1 MPEVFA
7 PVRADLAGGTLDL
20 WPLYCFHPGSLT
32 VNVPLQSGVR
42 LRLHP
47 GAAPAGMIRH
57 RAPGRPDRVL
67 DRDHTGQDLVA
78 AVGFHFLPGGG
89 FEIEVLDQPPVGS
102 GLGGSSVLAVAL
114 AKACLAVAGRRMNSR
129 DLVAVLK
136 DLEAGVLAA
145 PTGVQDYYP
154 ALLRAPLALHFG
166 PGGERVER
174 LAVRRRWVADHLL
187 VVFSGLSH
195 SSGMVNWE
203 VYRARVD
210 GEPGVAAGLGRIA
223 ATARECRRALLLGD
237 ASAVG
242 EAIAAEWSARRE
254 LAPAVNPPAVDAILA
269 AGLGAGALAGKACG
283 AGGGGSLLFWLP
295 PWRREAVLAATLDA
309 AGPGAHPIS

>member
-1 MPEVFA
+1 MREVFA
-7 PVRADLAGGTLDL
+7 PARADLAGGTLDL
-20 WPLYCFHPGSLT
+20 WPLYCFHPGSVT

-42 LRLHP
+42 LRLHS
-47 GAAPAGMIRH
+47 GAAPAGVIRH
-57 RAPGRPDRVL
+57 RAPGQPSRVL
-67 DRDHTGQDLVA
+67 DPDQAERDLVA

-89 FEIEVLDQPPVGS
+89 FEVEVLEQPPVGS

-114 AKACLAVAGRRMNSR
+114 AKACLAAAGRRLNSR

-136 DLEAGVLAA
+136 DLEAGVLGA

-174 LAVRRRWVADHLL
+174 LALRRRWVAEHLL
-187 VVFSGLSH
+187 VAFSGLGH

-210 GEPGVAAGLGRIA
+210 GKPGVAAGLDRIA
-223 ATARECRRALLLGD
+223 AAARECRQALLLGD
-237 ASAVG
+237 AAAVG
-242 EAIAAEWSARRE
+242 EAIAAEWSARRD
-254 LAPAVNPPAVDAILA
+254 LAPAVSPPAVESILD
-269 AGLGAGALAGKACG
+269 AGLRAGALAGKACG

-295 PWRREAVLAATLDA
+295 PRRREAVLAAVLDA
-309 AGPGAHPIS
+309 AGPGAHPVD